1 MLQTE
6 KEYQKLNDEFIKFKR
21 DVTDRLSNIGRENMD
36 EEMQYYIFN
45 KIDAAINGYKS
56 TLNGINT
63 EIDKIKADIEKLD
76 EAIENLKSTV

>member
-6 KEYQKLNDEFIKFKR
+6 KEFQKLNDEFIKFKR
-21 DVTDRLSNIGRENMD
+21 DVTDSLSNIGRENMD

-56 TLNGINT
+56 TLNSLKDDIAKINQDLLT
-63 EIDKIKADIEKLD
+63 LD
-76 EAIENLKSTV
+76 NRIGELENNV